1 MKKWSIFTLLL
12 MLVTVVCLLTGCT
25 GAPAPQTAGNDQ
37 REAVRV
43 VTDYRMDSIGY
54 QQLQDFAKRV
64 QEKSENTMV
73 VKLYDRGSWS
83 EIESFAE
90 YVELGTLEMAVLPV
104 ETVSQLQPAYAV
116 YNQPYL
122 FSSMQVVESYI
133 TGKAGRSAL
142 DTLPEPYYG
151 IGFVPDGYLYL
162 LNQGELQWV
171 SYGDLRHLGQTKALG
186 GAAVYDLRALYCVQ
200 PLVTSRT
207 WWDGL
212 NEQQRIWIQ
221 ESFQEAVEASFIQQ
235 TDKDPAQ
242 SLLSAGVVFQDSTVP
257 EWSSYSAMYLQQ
269 RETYFAEHSDSLT
282 AYWRPVI
289 VEPPLTG
296 EEEPAQ

>member
-1 MKKWSIFTLLL
+1 MKKWSIFALIL
-12 MLVTVVCLLTGCT
+12 MVLTTFCLLAGCT

-37 REAVRV
+37 RKAIRIA
-43 VTDYRMDSIGY
+43 TDYRMDSIGY
-54 QQLQDFAKRV
+54 QQLQEFAKRV
-64 QEKSENTMV
+64 QEKSKNTIV
-73 VKLYDRGSWS
+73 VKLYDRGAWS
-83 EIESFAE
+83 ETESFAE
-90 YVELGTLEMAVLPV
+90 YVALGTLEMAVLPV
-104 ETVSQLQPAYAV
+104 ETASLLQPAYAV

-122 FSSMQVVESYI
+122 FSSMQDAEGYI

-142 DTLPEPYYG
+142 DTLPEGYYG

-171 SYGDLRHLGQTKALG
+171 SYGDLRHLGQTKALS
-186 GAAVYDLRALYCVQ
+186 GAALYDLRALYQVH
-200 PLVTSRT
+200 PLVTSRE

-212 NEQQRIWIQ
+212 SEQQRIWIQ
-221 ESFQEAVEASFIQQ
+221 ESFQEAAAASFIQQ
-235 TDKDPAQ
+235 TDKNPAQ
-242 SLLSAGVVFQDSTVP
+242 SLLSAGVVFQDSATP

-282 AYWRPVI
+282 VYWRPVI
-289 VEPPLTG
+289 AAPPLTG